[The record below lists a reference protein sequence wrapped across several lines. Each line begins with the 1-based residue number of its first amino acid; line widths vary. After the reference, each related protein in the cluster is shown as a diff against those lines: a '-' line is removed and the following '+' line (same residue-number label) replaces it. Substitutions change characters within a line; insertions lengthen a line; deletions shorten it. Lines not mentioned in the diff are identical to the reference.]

1 MDEDND
7 LLARLNIL
15 TLNSLNLVGRVEQ
28 MMENR
33 GLCGDAVHL
42 AEEEQGNAGEEQDVD
57 EGGDVGS
64 EGWRTPPEDPV
75 GASIILFF
83 YESNISTINISYHF
97 SIIRRRSLQKDGGRL
112 QRPWTSSEQVESFFS
127 ILEIETQIERRSKA
141 SIIVSRREAP
151 ANKHF

>member
-64 EGWRTPPEDPV
+64 EGWRTPQEDPV

-97 SIIRRRSLQKDGGRL
+97 GDFKHQEEI
-112 QRPWTSSEQVESFFS
+112 SSEGWGTPP
-127 ILEIETQIERRSKA
+127 ETLDEQ
-141 SIIVSRREAP
+141 
-151 ANKHF
+151 